1 MSYYYIY
8 SRKSKYTGK
17 GESVENQI
25 KTCKKYI
32 LSNINSNIDE
42 SEIIIYEDE
51 GFSGK
56 NFLRP
61 QFKKMLSDL
70 NSHDVKCIVCY
81 RLDRISRNVSDFSSL
96 ITKLDNKKISF
107 ISVKEQFDTSTPMGR
122 AMMYIASVF
131 AQLERETIAER
142 IRDNMM
148 MLSKSG
154 RWLGG
159 TCPTGFKSEKVSEVL
174 IDGKSKYMFKLKS
187 IPSEIKIIRTIYN
200 KFIETQSLTQ
210 TETYLIQNN
219 ILSKNNKMFTRFTIK
234 NILQNPV
241 YMVADKTAYNFF
253 KQSGAQTYK
262 DKNMKYNGKYG
273 IMSYNKT
280 LQKGGSK
287 HYQKD
292 IKDWIISVGKHK
304 GIIESDKW
312 IKVQK
317 ILQINTSKAYKKPK
331 SNVALLSGVLFCG
344 LCGNYMRPK
353 CSKRKNQD
361 GEYIYSYIC
370 SLKEKSR
377 RCVCNVKNINGNLLD
392 KKIWQEIKNIKIQKE
407 KFLDQILKFKKT
419 ILSHKEYNITNL
431 KRELHNLDANILT
444 LIKSISPDNDSKTNE
459 YITHQINIL
468 NVQKSELKQSI
479 SLYEKSEGNIDVNKL
494 HIKNILDNLSIAEKR
509 DVIKLTF
516 KKIVWDEKK
525 INIVV

>member
-25 KTCKKYI
+25 KICKQYI
-32 LSNINSNIDE
+32 LSNINSTINE
-42 SEIIIYEDE
+42 SEIIVYEDE

-56 NFLRP
+56 NFQRP
-61 QFKKMLSDL
+61 QFKKMISDL
-70 NSHDVKCIVCY
+70 NSQDVKYIICY

-96 ITKLDNKKISF
+96 ITKLSDKGVSF

-159 TCPTGFKSEKVSEVL
+159 TCPTGFKSEKINQVL

-187 IPSEIKIIRTIYN
+187 IPSEIKIIKTIYN
-200 KFIETQSLTQ
+200 KFIETHSLTQ

-253 KQSGAQTYK
+253 KQNGAQTCK
-262 DKNMKYNGKYG
+262 GQNIKYNGKYG

-280 LQKGGSK
+280 LQKDGCR
-287 HYQKD
+287 HYPKD

-312 IKVQK
+312 IKVQN
-317 ILQINTSKAYKKPK
+317 ILKENSSKSYKKSK
-331 SNVALLSGVLFCG
+331 SSIALLSGVLFCG
-344 LCGNYMRPK
+344 NCGSYMRPK
-353 CSKRKNQD
+353 SSKRKNCED
-361 GEYIYSYIC
+361 EYIYSYIC
-370 SLKEKSR
+370 SLKEKSKK
-377 RCVCNVKNINGNLLD
+377 CNCSIKNINGNLLD
-392 KKIWQEIKNIKIQKE
+392 KKIWEEIKNINIKKE
-407 KFLDQILKFKKT
+407 MFINQILKLRKK
-419 ILSHKEYNITNL
+419 ISSRKENNINDF
-431 KRELHNLDANILT
+431 KREISNLESNISAL
-444 LIKSISPDNDSKTNE
+444 LKSISYNNNDKTNK
-459 YITHQINIL
+459 YITNQINIL
-468 NVQKSELKQSI
+468 NDQKTNLEKNI
-479 SLYEKSEGNIDVNKL
+479 DLYEKEQTKADISNL
-494 HIKNILDNLSIAEKR
+494 HISKFFDTLSIVEKK
-509 DVIKLTF
+509 DIIKLLF
-516 KKIVWDEKK
+516 NKIIWKEEN
-525 INIVV
+525 INIVI